1 MTLPVFEVGLRL
13 LMAAAVATAAWLVGG
28 GVGQADALRPV
39 CFIGPVL
46 LAGISDNACV
56 GSEKERKRLSNLAVV
71 DWDRKPAPLTMRAEG
86 NAKDKVTVTT
96 CRKWLRTV
104 SLSRAAM
111 RATDRGHEALYE
123 RTCLTLDQLKFG
135 APARKVF
142 LAPQGK
148 DLLRAD
154 RVPARL
160 LEQAGIKGPLPLPG
174 ATVGGLSKAGE
185 LVIRDRKIG
194 MMEVTWRSVDL
205 ALNPVARGD
214 FDRDGIEDLAIAMEV
229 VAGHSKR
236 RATTIVFLTRQTR
249 RGPLE
254 VMYPKARR

>member
-1 MTLPVFEVGLRL
+1 VKL
-13 LMAAAVATAAWLVGG
+13 AAAVFVLLGGAIAA
-28 GVGQADALRPV
+28 QADTGRPV

-46 LAGISDNACV
+46 LAGVSDNACL
-56 GSEKERKRLSNLAVV
+56 GNDKERKRLFNLAVV

-86 NAKDKVTVTT
+86 TANDKVTVTT
-96 CRKWLRTV
+96 CRKWLRAV
-104 SLSRAAM
+104 SLNRVAM
-111 RATDRGHEALYE
+111 RAVDRAREALYE

-142 LAPQGK
+142 LAAQGK
-148 DLLRAD
+148 DLLKPD

-174 ATVGGLSKAGE
+174 ATVAALSKAGE
-185 LVIRDRKIG
+185 LIIRDRKIG

-229 VAGHSKR
+229 VTGSAKR
-236 RATTIVFLTRQTR
+236 RGTTIVFLTRR
-249 RGPLE
+249 AARGPLE
-254 VMYPKARR
+254 VMYPKARG